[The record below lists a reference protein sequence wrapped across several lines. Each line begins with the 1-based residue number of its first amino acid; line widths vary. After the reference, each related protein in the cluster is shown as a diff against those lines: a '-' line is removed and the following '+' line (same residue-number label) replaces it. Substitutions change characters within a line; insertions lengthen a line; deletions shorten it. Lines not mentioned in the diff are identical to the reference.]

1 MEDGS
6 WDFYEKRK
14 YNSADIQ
21 KWGKKTIDLK
31 LPPKWHQQSLRIR
44 IDSYRIVDLIIIITL
59 FTIKL
64 VLYFKIYKHVS
75 RTLDISTL
83 NETTNR
89 RKIKRV
95 SKINLLV
102 SFSFDQ
108 PIIVIY
114 VRHPFSIYGQTFSKS
129 YSKHLFMYSLQY
141 SLFYPLVSNCK
152 TSSLRAAF
160 SFQELSICLMKWF
173 RICQLFVDVDKLRS
187 VQVHHSQ
194 HVPGH
199 VQQGECIRIV
209 VLHKVFFN
217 I

>member
-1 MEDGS
+1 M
-6 WDFYEKRK
+6 
-14 YNSADIQ
+14 
-21 KWGKKTIDLK
+21 
-31 LPPKWHQQSLRIR
+31 
-44 IDSYRIVDLIIIITL
+44 IIIITL

-95 SKINLLV
+95 SKINLFV

-152 TSSLRAAF
+152 TSSLRASF
-160 SFQELSICLMKWF
+160 SFQELSICLMKCF

-194 HVPGH
+194 HVPSY
-199 VQQGECIRIV
+199 VQQGECV
-209 VLHKVFFN
+209 SVLLYCIKYFSTFYTAGDPGYLS
-217 I
+217 

>member
-1 MEDGS
+1 MHSTTDKWKMVHGI
-6 WDFYEKRK
+6 FMKRG
-14 YNSADIQ
+14 NIILLIFRSE
-21 KWGKKTIDLK
+21 GKKK
-31 LPPKWHQQSLRIR
+31 LNSNCHQQSLKIR

-64 VLYFKIYKHVS
+64 VLYYKIYKHVS

-141 SLFYPLVSNCK
+141 SLFYPLVSSCK
-152 TSSLRAAF
+152 TSSLRATF
-160 SFQELSICLMKWF
+160 SFQELSICLMKNMSTF
-173 RICQLFVDVDKLRS
+173 RGC
-187 VQVHHSQ
+187 
-194 HVPGH
+194 
-199 VQQGECIRIV
+199 
-209 VLHKVFFN
+209 
-217 I
+217 